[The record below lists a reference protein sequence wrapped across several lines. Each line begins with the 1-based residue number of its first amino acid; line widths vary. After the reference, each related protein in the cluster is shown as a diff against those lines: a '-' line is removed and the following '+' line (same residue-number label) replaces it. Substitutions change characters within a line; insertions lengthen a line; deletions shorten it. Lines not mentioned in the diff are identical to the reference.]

1 MSDKQWTTYTME
13 VNGFEYEAQF
23 SDEAVNNVFLPFI
36 KKLTDIYG
44 QVGRKI
50 IAYLVAPPAVGKS
63 TVSQFI
69 EKLSREHVEYTNIR
83 ALGLDGFHFSNAYM
97 DAHFA
102 VIDGST
108 IPMKMVKG
116 APETFDLDILQE
128 KIREV
133 RLEGTKWPLYDRII
147 HDVVPDAIDVEDEI
161 ILIEGNYLLLKNPRW
176 TNIRAM
182 ADYTV
187 FIKADPELLKH
198 RLIERKIKGGK
209 TQNEAEHFYNT
220 SDSKNVELVLNNS
233 AEPDEI
239 WILQSDGD
247 YVKDD
252 DE

>member
-1 MSDKQWTTYTME
+1 M
-13 VNGFEYEAQF
+13 
-23 SDEAVNNVFLPFI
+23 
-36 KKLTDIYG
+36 
-44 QVGRKI
+44 
-50 IAYLVAPPAVGKS
+50 
-63 TVSQFI
+63 
-69 EKLSREHVEYTNIR
+69 
-83 ALGLDGFHFSNAYM
+83 
-97 DAHFA
+97 
-102 VIDGST
+102 
-108 IPMKMVKG
+108 
-116 APETFDLDILQE
+116 
-128 KIREV
+128 
-133 RLEGTKWPLYDRII
+133 II